1 MVDRESERERE
12 IDLFVRMMLGGCGFG
27 MALGLWWILLRWVW
41 TFMESTPGRSLRGS
55 LPTSPSWIY
64 ARPGRNR
71 NLATAQQ
78 WIFQW
83 MPHDGTATAFSQG
96 LWWSDPALLWRR
108 VSSPPLSGQLLLWI
122 GWDQWDPSV
131 PFWHAVPITLR
142 FSMNF
147 HKLYRNME
155 LLHPMIWWLYMIMMP
170 IL

>member
-1 MVDRESERERE
+1 MVDRKRERERLRE
-12 IDLFVRMMLGGCGFG
+12 INLFVRMMLGGCGFG

-71 NLATAQQ
+71 TLATAQP
-78 WIFQW
+78 WILQW
-83 MPHDGTATAFSQG
+83 MPHDGTATAFCQG

-131 PFWHAVPITLR
+131 PFKLRLCCCGIGQIYANYGHAVPITLEV
-142 FSMNF
+142 F
-147 HKLYRNME
+147 HE
-155 LLHPMIWWLYMIMMP
+155 LPQAI
-170 IL
+170 